1 MKTATLASGVR
12 INYPRMPQSDF
23 TILEARLAPQMKKD
37 MDATVLDAAF
47 NGEPAKPYA
56 SGSLQNLCG
65 DYTPGSQQES
75 DNSFAPPSE
84 YPPEQKVVAIHAD
97 YLTKLFEQPDYMI
110 EQFQKRMLERYHTAE
125 AAAIEVDTLVGRGI
139 SGALT
144 AQLLARATNRA
155 FCVVRKSGDGTH
167 SLNNLEGKL
176 GKRWLFVDDLVCSG
190 ATLSTTKAVVARVAK
205 YKGWHT
211 QFIGAYTYLG
221 NFLNIK
227 TAEVSDEQV

>member
-1 MKTATLASGVR
+1 MKMVTLTSGVR
-12 INYPRMPQSDF
+12 VNYATPATTALVVPRILQSDF
-23 TILEARLAPQMKKD
+23 SMLEARLAQQMKKD
-37 MDATVLDAAF
+37 MDEMVSSTI
-47 NGEPAKPYA
+47 
-56 SGSLQNLCG
+56 SGS
-65 DYTPGSQQES
+65 YTWSSQQES

-155 FCVVRKSGDGTH
+155 FCVVRKSGDGAH
-167 SLNNLEGKL
+167 SLNDLEGKL

-211 QFIGAYTYLG
+211 QFIGAYTYLR
-221 NFLNIK
+221 NFLSIK
-227 TAEVSDEQV
+227 TVEVSDEQI